1 MSQTTPIYSLVKI
14 DPTDPVG
21 SFLAWYNS
29 NLDTIDANLGG
40 GGTVVEANPAD
51 PATEVL
57 NTIKIGATVYSLPS
71 GGGGGRR
78 FENISTTQANT
89 PKIRE
94 TITVTTV

>member
-71 GGGGGRR
+71 GGGGNRGLDRYTVG
-78 FENISTTQANT
+78 SATTPT
-89 PKIRE
+89 VRE
-94 TITVTTV
+94 VITITNV